1 MSVTESVTLWI
12 NQLRDGDSLAAQRL
26 WETYFQRMVEL
37 ARRKLTGASP
47 AAGDEEDVALSAF
60 KSFCLGAREGRFPQ
74 VLDRDNLWPLLM
86 AITLHKS
93 VDLIREANRLKRG
106 GVPRQGADSGDA
118 GPARRLAESLSEV
131 LSREP
136 TPEFAAE
143 LADHLQRLVGRLDAT
158 GDASLSQIA
167 LLRMQGYSPAE
178 IGQRLDCSARSI
190 QRKLV
195 VIARI
200 WQKDEPS
207 SP

>member
-1 MSVTESVTLWI
+1 MSVSESVTLWI

-37 ARRKLTGASP
+37 ARRKLVGASP
-47 AAGDEEDVALSAF
+47 AAADEEDVALSAF
-60 KSFCLGAREGRFPQ
+60 KSFCMGAREGRFPQ
-74 VLDRDNLWPLLM
+74 VLDRDNLWPMLM

-106 GVPRQGADSGDA
+106 GVARGGAADGEKA
-118 GPARRLAESLSEV
+118 PHQRLAESLSEV

-143 LADHLQRLVGRLDAT
+143 LADNLQRLLERLNAT

-167 LLRMQGYSPAE
+167 LLRMQGYSAAE
-178 IGQRLDCSARSI
+178 VGERLDCSPRSI

-195 VIARI
+195 VIARM